1 MNCRNS
7 SDSNQHLQCAHAEA
21 DQNALCAFCMFFGI
35 IKSSLLA

>member
-7 SDSNQHLQCAHAEA
+7 SDSNKHLQCALIEA
-21 DQNALCAFCMFFGI
+21 DQNALRAVCVFFGI